1 MHEALGQDVLESVP
15 EPERTRLAEFVRA
28 NPLRE
33 VESDGRC
40 LRYLAAGR
48 GELPILLLTAAYGSP
63 YVVYDSALRLGR
75 DHRVVVAD
83 VGEASSLDELAA
95 DVDRVL
101 DMEGL
106 DRVVAFGQSLG
117 GILAQAYLMGRP
129 VRVEAMVLAQTVAP
143 RRENN
148 RRAAL
153 WVVHALP
160 GFAIRALVAH
170 KLRRVAVPG
179 LPAAQAARLAASRAL
194 LLDAVRATLTRRRIT
209 HTVRLV
215 FEFNQHPEYGAAGRG
230 AWAGRVLVITSED
243 DPGFGD
249 TERIRAALPS
259 TEVHAL
265 PSGAGH
271 LAPLAH
277 GGEFWARIEQFLLSL
292 RS

>member
-1 MHEALGQDVLESVP
+1 MHEAVGRDVLESVP

-28 NPLRE
+28 NPVRK

-40 LRYLAAGR
+40 LRYLAAGG
-48 GELPILLLTAAYGSP
+48 GEPPILMLTAAYGSP
-63 YVVYDSALRLGR
+63 YAVYDPVLRLEPN
-75 DHRVVVAD
+75 HRVVVSD
-83 VGEASSLDELAA
+83 VGEASDLCELAA

-101 DMEGL
+101 DLEGL
-106 DRVVAFGQSLG
+106 DRVVVFGQSLG
-117 GILAQAYLMGRP
+117 GILAQAYLMGHP
-129 VRVEAMVLAQTVAP
+129 ARVEAMVLAQTVAP

-153 WVVHALP
+153 WAVRALP

-179 LPAAQAARLAASRAL
+179 LAAAQAARLAASRAL
-194 LLDAVRATLTRRRIT
+194 LLDAVQTTLTKRRIT

-215 FEFNQHPEYGAAGRG
+215 FEFNQHPEYGAAGGG
-230 AWAGRVLVITSED
+230 AWAGRVLVVTSED
-243 DPGFGD
+243 DPGFRD
-249 TERIRAALPS
+249 AERIRTALPG
-259 TEVHAL
+259 TEVHVL

-277 GGEFWARIEQFLLSL
+277 CAELWARIEQFLLSL
-292 RS
+292 RA